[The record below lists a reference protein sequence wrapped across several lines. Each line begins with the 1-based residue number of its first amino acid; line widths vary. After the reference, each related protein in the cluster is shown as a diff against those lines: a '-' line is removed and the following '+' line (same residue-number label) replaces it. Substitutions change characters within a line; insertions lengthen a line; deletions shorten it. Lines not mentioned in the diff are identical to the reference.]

1 MENLAELRVTAQ
13 LESLFKTTS
22 RRFAC
27 HALKDVPHALI

>member
-13 LESLFKTTS
+13 LESLFKTTF